1 MGTTADKLAYIEGTK
16 TSIREAI
23 TAKGGSV
30 PDGTVFRDYADKILA
45 ISTIPELS
53 DPGTAP
59 DLLFG
64 KQLVGGDGSIVTG
77 SMPEAELAQPTIVL
91 TSSGLVTASVE
102 QDEGYVAG
110 GVTSRS
116 VQLRTA
122 EGYTVMPGAS
132 EKTAVIG
139 STYVLGD
146 IKVAGDPDLLPQ
158 NIAAGK
164 NIFGVDGTGGVP
176 VSVSVLEFPIDPG
189 PIYFFHNNSVTQV
202 NPSITFRPV
211 SSCVGSAVMAFYS
224 QLYTSD
230 VTCEGGTLLA
240 SGSSQG
246 LLFKL
251 FSLDDNDTAS
261 ITYVSAY

>member
-1 MGTTADKLAYIEGTK
+1 MILIQG
-16 TSIREAI
+16 
-23 TAKGGSV
+23 KGVSKG
-30 PDGTVFRDYADKILA
+30 
-45 ISTIPELS
+45 
-53 DPGTAP
+53 
-59 DLLFG
+59 
-64 KQLVGGDGSIVTG
+64 
-77 SMPEAELAQPTIVL
+77 
-91 TSSGLVTASVE
+91 VE
-102 QDEGYVAG
+102 
-110 GVTSRS
+110 
-116 VQLRTA
+116 
-122 EGYTVMPGAS
+122 
-132 EKTAVIG
+132 K
-139 STYVLGD
+139 
-146 IKVAGDPDLLPQ
+146 
-158 NIAAGK
+158 
-164 NIFGVDGTGGVP
+164 
-176 VSVSVLEFPIDPG
+176 G